1 MCFRILQM
9 IGERGVGNPGSH
21 QRYYCD
27 NALCLYIDR
36 FLIPYFAEE
45 HIIIEMRE
53 HRSEF
58 SELVSACSLYDFFS
72 HFTFLL
78 FIPSVLR
85 LVFITSELR
94 FSSFT
99 SPMLLQLLLRLVLS
113 PSALRFETSFM
124 GC

>member
-1 MCFRILQM
+1 MRFRVLEM
-9 IGERGVGNPGSH
+9 IGQGGVGDPGSH
-21 QRYYCD
+21 QGHYRD
-27 NALCLYIDR
+27 NAFCLYIDR
-36 FLIPYFAEE
+36 FLIPYFTEE

-58 SELVSACSLYDFFS
+58 SELVSSCCLYDFFS

-78 FIPSVLR
+78 FIP
-85 LVFITSELR
+85 SELR